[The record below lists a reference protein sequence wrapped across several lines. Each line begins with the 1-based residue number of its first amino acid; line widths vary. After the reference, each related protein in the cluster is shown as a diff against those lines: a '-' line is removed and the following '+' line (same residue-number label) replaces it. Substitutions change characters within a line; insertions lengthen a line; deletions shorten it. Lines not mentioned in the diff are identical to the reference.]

1 MEINGAVAVRRGAGA
16 DLVLSVLLSSFV
28 PLVAKDGQTTKV
40 HLIHGSLPCVP
51 VHGLTSW
58 AETPYF

>member
-1 MEINGAVAVRRGAGA
+1 MAPWPSGGGAGA
-16 DLVLSVLLSSFV
+16 DLASSALLSSFV

-40 HLIHGSLPCVP
+40 HLTHGILPCVP

-58 AETPYF
+58 AETPNF